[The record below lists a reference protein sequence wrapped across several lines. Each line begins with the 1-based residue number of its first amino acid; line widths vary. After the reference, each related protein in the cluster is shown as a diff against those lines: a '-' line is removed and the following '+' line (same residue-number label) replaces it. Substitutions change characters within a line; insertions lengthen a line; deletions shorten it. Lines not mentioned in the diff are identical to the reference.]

1 MKAQIN
7 FKVIN
12 PDFNQEYANEYN
24 FGKENENNT
33 KYEWEKR
40 YEIINTTSVELIN
53 TSTYKLKGKHEDGE
67 VFEISI
73 PNVTIFRFHLE
84 SGSDLDF
91 AVSKSLLN
99 KTHQVSNEKYNTT
112 RCYFY
117 INSEPERIVL
127 TGNLI
132 INVNELPDELK
143 VKA

>member
-1 MKAQIN
+1 MKVQVK

-12 PDFNQEYANEYN
+12 GDYDQKFANEYN
-24 FGKENENNT
+24 LGKESDNNR
-33 KYEWEKR
+33 KYEWEVSYGIK
-40 YEIINTTSVELIN
+40 NVTSVELIN
-53 TSTYKLKGKHEDGE
+53 TSTYKLKGKYKDGE

-91 AVSKSLLN
+91 AVSKSILN
-99 KTHQVSNEKYNTT
+99 KTHQVSNEKYNIT

-127 TGNLI
+127 TDNLI
-132 INVNELPDELK
+132 INVDELPEELK
-143 VKA
+143 VKV

>member
-1 MKAQIN
+1 MKVQVK

-12 PDFNQEYANEYN
+12 GDYDQKFANEYN
-24 FGKENENNT
+24 LGKESDNNR
-33 KYEWEKR
+33 KYEWEVSYGIK
-40 YEIINTTSVELIN
+40 NVTSVELIN
-53 TSTYKLKGKHEDGE
+53 TSTYKLKGKYKDGE

-127 TGNLI
+127 TDNLI
-132 INVNELPDELK
+132 INVDELPEELK
-143 VKA
+143 VKV

>member
-1 MKAQIN
+1 MKVQVK

-12 PDFNQEYANEYN
+12 GDYDQKFANEYN
-24 FGKENENNT
+24 LGKESDNNR
-33 KYEWEKR
+33 KYEWEVSYVIK
-40 YEIINTTSVELIN
+40 NVTSVELIN
-53 TSTYKLKGKHEDGE
+53 TSTYKLKGKYKDGE

-91 AVSKSLLN
+91 AVSKSILN
-99 KTHQVSNEKYNTT
+99 KTHQVSNEKYNIT

-127 TGNLI
+127 TDNLI
-132 INVNELPDELK
+132 INVDELPEELK
-143 VKA
+143 VKV